1 MAFELILPPLLDI
14 RNGMEIL
21 HRHTVQLLPCS
32 TINILQLKIV
42 FHRDPIFLANISSR
56 EAHFAGISFLELIP
70 ELNGSCWLKIIV
82 IAKSMEVFFFKT
94 IVYFLAI

>member
-70 ELNGSCWLKIIV
+70 ELIESCWPKIIV
-82 IAKSMEVFFFKT
+82 IAKSMEAFFFKDNRL
-94 IVYFLAI
+94 FLAI

>member
-56 EAHFAGISFLELIP
+56 EAYFAGISFLELIP
-70 ELNGSCWLKIIV
+70 ELIESC
-82 IAKSMEVFFFKT
+82 
-94 IVYFLAI
+94 